1 MNKLFK
7 NTLLAVALAAS
18 ALLASAIAPQKAQA
32 LDYTVALTTYVPT
45 ASATDYGLG
54 SYPNIS
60 GNLYVRDLWIA
71 NAGATAQDISI
82 YDSCTSSM
90 TAVLVGKFS
99 LAAAIGTVNIGQFL
113 PKSLLLTSPCFTKS
127 ATASSVQLN
136 VYYE

>member
-32 LDYTVALTTYVPT
+32 LDYTVVLTTYVPT
-45 ASATDYGLG
+45 ASAGDYVLG
-54 SYPNIS
+54 AYPNIS
-60 GNLYVRDLWIA
+60 DNLYVRDLWIA
-71 NAGATAQDISI
+71 NQGATAQDISV
-82 YDSCTSSM
+82 YDNCTSSM

-99 LAAAIGTVNIGQFL
+99 LAAAIGTVHIGQFL
-113 PKSLLLTSPCFTKS
+113 PKSLLLTNPCFVKS
-127 ATASSVQLN
+127 STSSVTVLN